1 MAQTVLS
8 NFTGYST
15 NLALVNAVERTFQ
28 APSDVSGRVRV
39 ATFAYESSSATT
51 DGSAIAL
58 CILPEGA
65 KILHIFYEHEAFA
78 TTAALDLGLYTLD
91 GTAINDA
98 LFVAADDIS
107 SAGTNHLYPTA
118 GATTVG
124 DDMYVTTQECVL
136 TATAETANWAADK
149 FLAGYVEYVV
159 N

>member
-1 MAQTVLS
+1 MAQTILT

-15 NLALVNAVERTFQ
+15 NLALVNAVERTYQ
-28 APSDVSGRVRV
+28 APMDVSGRVRV
-39 ATFAYESSSATT
+39 GTFGYESSAASVDGT
-51 DGSAIAL
+51 DIAL
-58 CILPEGA
+58 CVLPEGA
-65 KILHIFYEHEAFA
+65 KILHIFYEHEAMG
-78 TTAALDLGLYTLD
+78 TTGALDLGLAQLD
-91 GTAINDA
+91 GTVIDDD

-124 DDMYVTTQECVL
+124 ADMYTTTQECVL
-136 TATAETANWAADK
+136 TATVDTANWAADK